1 MARRGPEN
9 PLSRLARLLGGAVL
23 MRGHFGHRVLGQLIV
38 ADVTQAEYAGATLVL
53 SAGARRRGVLTQAAL
68 GTAAPAI
75 AVHGVAAR
83 RAKQLARQ
91 EQQLAA
97 RERALHDAVHHD
109 VGSPAVHAA
118 VRSATPSIAAVLRS
132 FDTELTAAR
141 DEIERLR
148 EDNARLARQIA
159 DLTRAAPPATEPE
172 SEPEPAPAPEPAP
185 EAEPAP
191 APELEPEL
199 DCAPEPAPAPK
210 PEPAPKKPPRGKRS
224 KLGKRGDRGKSR

>member
-1 MARRGPEN
+1 MSRRGPEN
-9 PLSRLARLLGGAVL
+9 PLSRLARMLGGAVL

-91 EQQLAA
+91 EQQLAQ

-109 VGSPAVHAA
+109 VASRAVYAA
-118 VRSATPSIAAVLRS
+118 MRTATPTIAEILCGLDA
-132 FDTELTAAR
+132 ELATARGDLEAAR

-148 EDNARLARQIA
+148 KDNERLGRHLA
-159 DLTRAAPPATEPE
+159 DLTPVAPAAA
-172 SEPEPAPAPEPAP
+172 EPEPEPQLA
-185 EAEPAP
+185 
-191 APELEPEL
+191 LE
-199 DCAPEPAPAPK
+199 PAPK
-210 PEPAPKKPPRGKRS
+210 PEPTPKKPPRGKRS
-224 KLGKRGDRGKSR
+224 KLGKRGDRGKGR